1 MIYEET
7 CETRWK
13 VLPQQ
18 FCWLVYEPSLH
29 DTVDISQGL
38 LKCGFLHPAM
48 PFSWLVV
55 SNSQTFYGNWDDMVF
70 HGWTYG
76 MDLLSNPG
84 KGGWWETSLTWLE
97 KHTHSAV
104 MTVYFHGAKRT
115 VRYFTYVFSGWTS
128 IISYPKV
135 VSNQAFPM
143 VFPMLSGWLKTDGY
157 LSSLGIHRSIST
169 RIQPVTEAPSCEV
182 LCPSWDPKSGLAKWL
197 ERWACRCRS
206 APRCLRC
213 VPVLRSGHLKLY
225 DGIFNGIVL
234 YDNGIIILIWDD
246 YWWITMWRLP

>member
-76 MDLLSNPG
+76 MDLLSTLERGDGG
-84 KGGWWETSLTWLE
+84 KRHW
-97 KHTHSAV
+97 
-104 MTVYFHGAKRT
+104 HGLK
-115 VRYFTYVFSGWTS
+115 TYTFCCDDSVFPWSKTYCTILYICFSGWTS

-169 RIQPVTEAPSCEV
+169 RIQPLHT
-182 LCPSWDPKSGLAKWL
+182 DPASHWGAKL
-197 ERWACRCRS
+197 RS
-206 APRCLRC
+206 ALPLLGSEVGFSKVTRALGVQ
-213 VPVLRSGHLKLY
+213 VPQRPTVSTVCPGAE
-225 DGIFNGIVL
+225 
-234 YDNGIIILIWDD
+234 IWSSQAL
-246 YWWITMWRLP
+246 WWDF